1 MAVVVEEPVLKHLP
15 VMKPTLL
22 GTLQTIISTGALMA
36 AFLFSGCGGSDPEPA
51 PTQTE
56 KVTQMLTST
65 GGKWTPLT
73 SAGVLV
79 DGVDV
84 TQDLFPGFTIT
95 FLENTFTTTGTSP
108 VWLPQ
113 DTWQFKDET
122 ATIIVRG
129 QDNREITI
137 VQISDTQLK
146 LTLDWPTTTNG
157 GRSHS
162 LKGKHEFFFNK

>member
-1 MAVVVEEPVLKHLP
+1 
-15 VMKPTLL
+15 MKPSLL
-22 GTLQTIISTGALMA
+22 RTLQTILSAGALTVV
-36 AFLFSGCGGSDPEPA
+36 FLLSGCGGSDPEPA
-51 PTQTE
+51 PTQAE
-56 KVTQMLTST
+56 KVIQMLTSN

-84 TQDLFPGFTIT
+84 TQDLFSGFTIT
-95 FLENTFTTTGTSP
+95 FLENTYTTTGTSP
-108 VWLPQ
+108 VWLAQ
-113 DTWQFKDET
+113 DTWQFKDES
-122 ATIIVRG
+122 ATIIIRG

-137 VQISDTQLK
+137 ELISDTQLK

-162 LKGKHEFFFNK
+162 LKGKHEFFLNK